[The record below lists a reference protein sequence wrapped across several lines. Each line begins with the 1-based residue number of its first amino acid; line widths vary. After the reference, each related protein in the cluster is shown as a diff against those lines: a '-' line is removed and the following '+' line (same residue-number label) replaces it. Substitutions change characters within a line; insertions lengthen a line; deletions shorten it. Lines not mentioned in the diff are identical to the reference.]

1 MERCLSLEALNEAS
15 HSHYTRG
22 ASNKLENMGNTNTS
36 SFHLGITS
44 SPDPPAVEREKIG
57 LVQRAQGEFLAY
69 SKSTSKISVGEEQI
83 SCEGDSRPTTRL
95 FGIKINSQK
104 GLPPANSSRIARA
117 GGEKRYSIFLFFTLF

>member
-44 SPDPPAVEREKIG
+44 SPDPPAVEREKNRVSSEG
-57 LVQRAQGEFLAY
+57 PRGVL
-69 SKSTSKISVGEEQI
+69 SVLQI
-83 SCEGDSRPTTRL
+83 D
-95 FGIKINSQK
+95 K
-104 GLPPANSSRIARA
+104 
-117 GGEKRYSIFLFFTLF
+117 